1 MIKTRAFNFR
11 VFFIIMAVLATSPA
25 FAQILIEGTIK
36 DKETK
41 EGIPFAHVYVEGT
54 TTVAVSDVD
63 GVFVID
69 VPQEEAEFKLVIS
82 SVGYNNFE
90 QTPAKIQ
97 MNQTKEFLLESAVF
111 DLDLA
116 VVKSP
121 EKILK
126 DAMSKIDENYWTEPF
141 MVEGFYRKGALEN
154 DRFAYL
160 TEAIIQYYNKGYHKK
175 DKTSID
181 INIVQLRNSEDF
193 RQVKMI
199 QHHNPIYNA
208 LYNFDKV
215 KTRRILE
222 KLNTTKMGTAKM
234 EVSVYNG
241 ESIYII
247 NLSGL
252 KIYVGFDNDKIYRI
266 DTKGKRDVASSFQ
279 YRAYKGK
286 LYPFYFRIKHFV
298 KDGNKIGEHMI
309 TDYKGQDIRGLADS
323 LAEATVNGGSLEG
336 RLPMVEQRT
345 KEIMVE
351 MSKEILKE
359 TDLDLI
365 GYIQEFVAT
374 DVIIKSEKK
383 YKRKTNLDI
392 HKDLFETEIFYD
404 LDVWNNFPSYD
415 FNRTFKKRSDD
426 TFLFPKLPLLDF
438 SVFIQASQ
446 FCAGSGSTGRTVISF
461 SRTQYKIF
469 AVNTWIFRRR
479 EKLNMIDYCTIF
491 TSDILRFKCTS
502 NLP

>member
-1 MIKTRAFNFR
+1 MIKVKTSAYCLKI
-11 VFFIIMAVLATSPA
+11 FFFLMASIATSPV

-41 EGIPFAHVYVEGT
+41 EGISFAHVYVEGT

-63 GVFVID
+63 GVFVIS
-69 VPQEEAEFKLVIS
+69 VPQEDAEKKLVIS
-82 SVGYNNFE
+82 TVGYNNFE
-90 QTPAKIQ
+90 QTPAEIQ
-97 MNQTKEFLLESAVF
+97 ANQVKEFLLESAIF
-111 DLDLA
+111 DLDIA

-121 EKILK
+121 EKILR
-126 DAMSKIDENYWTEPF
+126 DAMSKIEENYWTEPF

-222 KLNTTKMGTAKM
+222 KLNTTKMGSATM

-266 DTKGKRDVASSFQ
+266 DTKGKRGTASSFQ

-298 KDGNKIGEHMI
+298 KDGDKIAPHMI

-323 LAEATVNGGSLEG
+323 LAESSVKGESLER
-336 RLPMVEQRT
+336 RLPMVKQLT
-345 KEIMVE
+345 KEILVE
-351 MSKEILKE
+351 MSKEILKVTE
-359 TDLDLI
+359 LDLI
-365 GYIQEFVAT
+365 GWIQEFVAT
-374 DVIIKSEKK
+374 DVTIKSEKK
-383 YKRKTNLDI
+383 YKRRTNLDPF
-392 HKDLFETEIFYD
+392 KDLFETEVFYD
-404 LDVWNNFPSYD
+404 LDFWNNFELPDKSKYLQTIKAELEEAGNGKTLD
-415 FNRTFKKRSDD
+415 QQFEEMGRKNNENNKKFKKRM
-426 TFLFPKLPLLDF
+426 K
-438 SVFIQASQ
+438 
-446 FCAGSGSTGRTVISF
+446 
-461 SRTQYKIF
+461 KEE
-469 AVNTWIFRRR
+469 
-479 EKLNMIDYCTIF
+479 EKLIKEMKDKGAHYPEKKGNCW
-491 TSDILRFKCTS
+491 
-502 NLP
+502 N